1 MLCLALFFTGQVCC
15 HCNHLASRPVGHT
28 MQKSLKAKLQNAVNQ
43 VTSFAGADSP
53 ALIVGGRRRNRK
65 KRKNKNG
72 RVIVLFV
79 EFHAHKNLTCD
90 INMYFSVEKFR

>member
-1 MLCLALFFTGQVCC
+1 
-15 HCNHLASRPVGHT
+15 

-72 RVIVLFV
+72 RVNMLFV
-79 EFHAHKNLTCD
+79 GFHGPKNLIYD
-90 INMYFSVEKFR
+90 INMYFSVGKGR